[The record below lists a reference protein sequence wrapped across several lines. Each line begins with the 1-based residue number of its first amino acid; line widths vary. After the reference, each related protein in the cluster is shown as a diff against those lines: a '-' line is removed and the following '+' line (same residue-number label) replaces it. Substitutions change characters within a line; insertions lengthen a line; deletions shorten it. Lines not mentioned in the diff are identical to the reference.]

1 MAFPL
6 LTLISK
12 VQDFQRAEPKSQVWI
27 AAHNLDSQAHFGWG
41 ENEKVRTASTI
52 KLPILCALYQGV
64 HEQKWKL
71 DERITLHEADK
82 AYGSGI
88 LREFTA
94 GVSPSLQDL
103 AHLMIVVSD
112 NTATN
117 LILERIS
124 AEYVNHCLD
133 QWGFP
138 ATRSMR
144 KVLSDPDNP
153 KMDPKYSRAGML
165 PENRRYGLG
174 SSTSAEMIALLGKLD
189 KGEIVSTDASRE
201 VLDILDRQHYKDG
214 IGRRLA
220 LKMKVVS
227 KSGGLDALRSD
238 VGIVYSPGGKIAI
251 AITVDGMSQVDY
263 STDNAGKLLI
273 AEISDLLV
281 EGLANPA

>member
-1 MAFPL
+1 
-6 LTLISK
+6 
-12 VQDFQRAEPKSQVWI
+12 
-27 AAHNLDSQAHFGWG
+27 
-41 ENEKVRTASTI
+41 
-52 KLPILCALYQGV
+52 
-64 HEQKWKL
+64 
-71 DERITLHEADK
+71 DERIALQEADK
-82 AYGSGI
+82 TYGSGI
-88 LREFTA
+88 LREFST
-94 GVSPSLQDL
+94 GTSLSLRDL

-124 AEYVNHCLD
+124 AEYVNQCLD

-153 KMDPKYSRAGML
+153 KIDPKYSKAGML
-165 PENRRYGLG
+165 PENGRYGLG
-174 SSTSAEMIALLGKLD
+174 SSTSAEMIRLLGKLD
-189 KGEIVSTDASRE
+189 QGEIVSTDASRE
-201 VLDILDRQHYKDG
+201 ILDVLDRQQYKDG

-251 AITVDGMSQVDY
+251 AITVDGMSEADY
-263 STDNAGKLLI
+263 SADNVGKLLI
-273 AEISDLLV
+273 SELADLLV
-281 EGLANPA
+281 EALAKPA